1 MSTRQIIAAI
11 GSVAILGSTIA
22 IFQTSSHPRI
32 PPSFTANAEV
42 MLDSR
47 PVHELEPVVV
57 NASALPPETT
67 GTLGSPSA
75 HARSGFALP
84 SLDNTRLHT
93 GSPLFMPYY
102 SFAND
107 LHTIIKD

>member
-11 GSVAILGSTIA
+11 GSIAILGSTIA
-22 IFQTSSHPRI
+22 IFQTSSRSHARPVAA
-32 PPSFTANAEV
+32 TNATV

-57 NASALPPETT
+57 NASPLPPETI

-75 HARSGFALP
+75 SARSGFALP
-84 SLDNTRLHT
+84 SLDNTSLNT